1 MRIARAATASKVR
14 LARPYAAFRI
24 LRKAALQTLSVYEPP
39 LRMAGTAMK
48 PTLLPTLALALIAAC
63 SAPAFAQQATASA
76 ASAKPTA
83 VLADG
88 EVRKVD
94 KENKKLTIRH
104 GEIKNLDMPPMT
116 MVFGV
121 SPASLVDKVK
131 AGDKIR
137 FKAIDTGGGNLVVT
151 EIQSAH

>member
-1 MRIARAATASKVR
+1 
-14 LARPYAAFRI
+14 
-24 LRKAALQTLSVYEPP
+24 
-39 LRMAGTAMK
+39 MK
-48 PTLLPTLALALIAAC
+48 PTILPTFALALLAAC
-63 SAPAFAQQATASA
+63 SLPASAQQAGAA
-76 ASAKPTA
+76 ASASAKSPA
-83 VLADG
+83 FLADG

-131 AGDKIR
+131 AGDKIK
-137 FKAIDTGGGNLVVT
+137 FKAIDQGGGNLVVT
-151 EIQSAH
+151 DIQSAK

>member
-1 MRIARAATASKVR
+1 
-14 LARPYAAFRI
+14 
-24 LRKAALQTLSVYEPP
+24 
-39 LRMAGTAMK
+39 MK
-48 PTLLPTLALALIAAC
+48 HTLLPTLALALVAAC
-63 SAPAFAQQATASA
+63 SAPAFAQQVTASA
-76 ASAKPTA
+76 ASAKPAA

-151 EIQSAH
+151 EILPAH